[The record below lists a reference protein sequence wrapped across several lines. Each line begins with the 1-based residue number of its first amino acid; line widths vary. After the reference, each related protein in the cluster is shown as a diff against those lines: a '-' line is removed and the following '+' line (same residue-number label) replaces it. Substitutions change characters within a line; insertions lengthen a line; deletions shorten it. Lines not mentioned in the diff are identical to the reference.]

1 MNALRSAAFPVRGP
15 AIVVHGGAW
24 DIPDDVL
31 VDHRKGLRE
40 AMAAGRDAM
49 ASGSTALDIATRVVA
64 TLESNGAFDAGCG
77 AMLNQD
83 GRAQLDAG
91 VMDGETLDYA
101 SVMAVERCASPVRV
115 ARRLLDAGEGAV
127 RMLAG
132 EGAERFAEA
141 EGFDLVE
148 NDALICER
156 ERKRF
161 ESLRASVDDVH
172 TSASF
177 LPGAGVHNRSAQS
190 RAAQNSA
197 GQNGTTQNV
206 AGCDTVGCVVRDEEG
221 RFAAATSTGG
231 TPFKPPGRVGDS
243 PLPGSGFYANRVGAV
258 SSTGWGEAIAAVVL
272 AHSIL
277 QSVKNGEEAEQAARD
292 ALSEMNRRI
301 RNPDGEGAR
310 GGAIVLT
317 GSHAVWAHTT
327 PRMARAVW
335 REGHGTY
342 VEV

>member
-1 MNALRSAAFPVRGP
+1 MNALRSAAFSVRGP

-40 AMAAGRDAM
+40 AIAAGRDAM
-49 ASGSTALDIATRVVA
+49 ASGSTALDIATCVVA
-64 TLESNGAFDAGCG
+64 TLEANGAFDAGCG

-83 GRAQLDAG
+83 GRVQLDAG
-91 VMDGETLDYA
+91 VMHGETLDYA

-132 EGAERFAEA
+132 DGAERFAEA

-148 NDALICER
+148 NNALICER
-156 ERKRF
+156 ERERF
-161 ESLRASVDDVH
+161 ESLRASVDEVH

-177 LPGAGVHNRSAQS
+177 LPGAGVHNPS
-190 RAAQNSA
+190 AQNSTA
-197 GQNGTTQNV
+197 QNSTAQND

-231 TPFKPPGRVGDS
+231 TPFKPSGRVGDS

-277 QSVKNGEEAEQAARD
+277 QSVKNGDEAEPAARD

-301 RNPDGEGAR
+301 RNPDGKGAR

>member
-1 MNALRSAAFPVRGP
+1 MNVLRSAAFDVRGP
-15 AIVVHGGAW
+15 TIVVHGGAW
-24 DIPDDVL
+24 DIPGDVL
-31 VDHRKGLRE
+31 DDHRDGLRE
-40 AMAAGRDAM
+40 AVAAGRDAL
-49 ASGSTALDIATRVVA
+49 ASGSTPLDVATRVVA
-64 TLESNGAFDAGCG
+64 TLEANGAFDAGRG

-83 GRAQLDAG
+83 GRVQLDAG

-115 ARRLLDAGEGAV
+115 ARRLLDAGKGAV

-148 NDALICER
+148 NDTLICER
-156 ERKRF
+156 ERQRF
-161 ESLRASVDDVH
+161 ESLRASVEDVH

-177 LPGAGVHNRSAQS
+177 LPGADVRSRS
-190 RAAQNSA
+190 IT
-197 GQNGTTQNV
+197 GH
-206 AGCDTVGCVVRDEEG
+206 AGCDTVGCVVRDDEG

-243 PLPGSGFYANRVGAV
+243 PLPGSGFYANRFGAV

-272 AHSIL
+272 AYSIL
-277 QSVKNGEEAEQAARD
+277 RSVETGEEAERAARD
-292 ALSEMNRRI
+292 ALSEMNARI
-301 RNPDGEGAR
+301 CNPDGEGAR

-317 GSHAVWAHTT
+317 RDHAVWAHTT

-335 REGHGTY
+335 REGHDTY